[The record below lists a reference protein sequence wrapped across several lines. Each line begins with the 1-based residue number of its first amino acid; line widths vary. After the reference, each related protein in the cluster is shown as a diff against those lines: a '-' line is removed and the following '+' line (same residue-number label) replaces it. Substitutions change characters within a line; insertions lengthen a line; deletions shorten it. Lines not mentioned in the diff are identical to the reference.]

1 MNDAKLIRAKSNSI
15 KRLMAR
21 AGGGVR
27 SFGRRMKSRLMAMVS
42 RKAGDGLTGADL
54 SGDAGQ
60 RLHAILEKR
69 TLLEQ
74 QIKASAM
81 QGFLADGLAE
91 CLLSSFYDEL
101 EARRQLLIELQHE
114 LQSVMRRLEAMAPP
128 PEPEPQPDPAPPRR
142 RKFTNF
148 RDWLN
153 GSPGLAK

>member
-1 MNDAKLIRAKSNSI
+1 MSKLSFI
-15 KRLMAR
+15 KRQVAR
-21 AGGGVR
+21 AGGGAR
-27 SFGRRMKSRLMAMVS
+27 SFIRWLKSHLLAMVS
-42 RKAGDGLTGADL
+42 RKSGDDLTGAVPNSEVL
-54 SGDAGQ
+54 Q

-114 LQSVMRRLEAMAPP
+114 LQSVMRRLQAMAPP
-128 PEPEPQPDPAPPRR
+128 PKPEPQPDPAPPRPR
-142 RKFTNF
+142 RFVNF